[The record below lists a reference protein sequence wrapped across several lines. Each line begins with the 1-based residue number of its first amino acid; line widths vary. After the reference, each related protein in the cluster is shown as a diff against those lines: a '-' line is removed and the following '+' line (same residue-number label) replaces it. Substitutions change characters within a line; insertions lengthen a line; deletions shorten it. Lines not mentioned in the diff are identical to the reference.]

1 VDLPTNE
8 EVSAMLRRNVLIGAL
23 VLGLFGANAGL
34 TQDRHRQQK
43 EEHRKARL
51 RTHAEDA
58 LHKLFKQVE
67 GSQALYDKAAGY
79 AVIAV
84 TKAGFFVSGS
94 GGSGVAVSRATKQTT
109 YMKMGAAGAGFTL
122 GAAKFDM
129 VFLFQT
135 TDRLKQ
141 FVSGGWD
148 SAAAAKATAGHDSAS
163 VASGFFDGEIVY
175 TLSNKG
181 LMASADISGTKFW
194 ADEDLNSKE
203 TEQIGVDHE

>member
-1 VDLPTNE
+1 
-8 EVSAMLRRNVLIGAL
+8 MIGRHVLIGAL
-23 VLGLFGANAGL
+23 VLGLFSANPGL
-34 TQDRHRQQK
+34 TQDRRQQQK
-43 EEHRKARL
+43 EEHQRAEL
-51 RTHAEDA
+51 RTRADDA

-79 AVIAV
+79 AVIGV

-94 GGSGVAVSRATKQTT
+94 GGSGVAVNKATKQTT
-109 YMKMGAAGAGFTL
+109 YMKMGAASAGFTF
-122 GAAKFDM
+122 GATKFDM

-135 TDRLKQ
+135 ADRLNQ

-148 SAAAAKATAGHDSAS
+148 STAAAKATAGHDSAS
-163 VASGFFDGEIVY
+163 VASGFFDGQIVY

-203 TEQIGVDHE
+203 TENFGVDNE